1 MPLGI
6 PLRSK
11 GVFPLNLRSNW
22 AFFIPLAPPALGW
35 MLGVQPLPGASHC
48 YNLGGGVGLEAF
60 LEEESFEGGQVQ
72 GQGQWQKELRSTG
85 TAPSHTRICRRSSS
99 LRGLMPWFHRPAC
112 GSRPQGPKGMG
123 LALLTPSAHPYL
135 SPSVGWEGA
144 GHKPG
149 TAMHSDPHQ
158 IRECELCSEPSSC
171 CLPEG
176 GQRLLLWGQGVP
188 RGKASSSA
196 LAQRQY

>member
-1 MPLGI
+1 M
-6 PLRSK
+6 
-11 GVFPLNLRSNW
+11 
-22 AFFIPLAPPALGW
+22 
-35 MLGVQPLPGASHC
+35 
-48 YNLGGGVGLEAF
+48 LEAF

-85 TAPSHTRICRRSSS
+85 TALSHTRICRCNSS
-99 LRGLMPWFHRPAC
+99 LRGLMPWFHRPVC
-112 GSRPQGPKGMG
+112 GSRPQGPKEMG
-123 LALLTPSAHPYL
+123 LALLPPSAHPYL
-135 SPSVGWEGA
+135 SPSVGWEGE

-171 CLPEG
+171 FLPEG

-188 RGKASSSA
+188 RGEASSSLLWPRDSTEYWRLCPRGPGLQPCPCPLSYTHCSPA
-196 LAQRQY
+196 LSQAVSKADTALVHPQAVPSGD